1 MEVSGLFV
9 FVAAAGVLVS
19 RNMLFTVRFLALQ
32 GIALTALL
40 LTSAPFSLTVLGLA
54 LATLL
59 IKGGLIPTVMGRVI
73 RTWPAEYRKDS
84 PLPLWA
90 YLVGAG
96 LVVAVG
102 HVILV
107 LAPTGLILHRALFF
121 YGLAS
126 IHLGLLTVVSRRH
139 VLSQVTALVVIENGL
154 VVLAASVAGALPTFM
169 ELGMLVD
176 LAVAA
181 SVLLWMSRR
190 IHRQTGTTDVAA
202 LRRLRG

>member
-1 MEVSGLFV
+1 VELSGLFV
-9 FVAAAGVLVS
+9 FIAAAGVLVA
-19 RNMLFTVRFLALQ
+19 RNMLYTVRFLALQ
-32 GIALTALL
+32 GIALTAMV
-40 LTSAPFSLTVLGLA
+40 LTSAPLSLTVLGLA
-54 LATLL
+54 LATLI

-73 RTWPAEYRKDS
+73 RQWPAEYRQDM

-102 HVILV
+102 HVIQV
-107 LAPTGLILHRALFF
+107 LAPTGLILHRTLFF

-139 VLSQVTALVVIENGL
+139 VLSQITALVVIENGL
-154 VVLAASVAGALPTFM
+154 VALAASVAGALPTFM

-190 IHRQTGTTDVAA
+190 IHHQTGSTDVAA